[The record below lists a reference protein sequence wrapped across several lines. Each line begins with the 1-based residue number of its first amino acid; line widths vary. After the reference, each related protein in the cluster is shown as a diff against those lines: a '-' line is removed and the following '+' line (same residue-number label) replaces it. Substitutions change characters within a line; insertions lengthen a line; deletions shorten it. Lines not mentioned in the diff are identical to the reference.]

1 MLICI
6 VSVVMSVN
14 DAKMNITIND
24 KRLVAE
30 FKGISFSTFKK
41 SKVIDE
47 LIQCLINSKIEP
59 ACYWC
64 SELICAGHFGDVW
77 DIIILYVSKYIH
89 LGNPKLPIY
98 IAKRIEQFKAIVSNG
113 YLEDELTMR
122 NHTQIRN
129 LFAEIIAILC
139 LSRKKHPFEPMKI
152 KKEEEFNISFM
163 SSRLK
168 APSIDFA
175 TSLFRKDDPKELFIA
190 INEFAYHISRKS
202 KNAMSACYWLEWI
215 IDYETICKSKKET
228 CSCETREFAPVGE
241 KFKKDPIWIV
251 WDAILSECKE
261 RKDLITTKIIDAL
274 LSIFC
279 IKFTSG
285 VKRRRRFIVYFAIS
299 LLADPV
305 DFTIEILSLSQK
317 KQVEKVVEK
326 IHIVYRDVKKNEI
339 IPEEEIIMNT
349 DGMSV
354 VKPERTNLDKTI
366 ERLEKMNQ
374 IMNGKM

>member
-6 VSVVMSVN
+6 VSVEMSVN
-14 DAKMNITIND
+14 DAKMNMNIND
-24 KRLVAE
+24 KRLTTE
-30 FKGISFSTFKK
+30 FKGITFSNFKK

-47 LIQCLINSKIEP
+47 LIQCLINSKIEH

-98 IAKRIEQFKAIVSNG
+98 IAKRIEQFKTIVTNG
-113 YLEDELTMR
+113 YLEDELSMR
-122 NHTQIRN
+122 NHPQIRN

-152 KKEEEFNISFM
+152 KKEEEFNMSFM

-168 APSIDFA
+168 APSVDFA

-215 IDYETICKSKKET
+215 IEYETICKSKKET
-228 CSCETREFAPVGE
+228 CSCETRDFAPVGE

-261 RKDLITTKIIDAL
+261 RKDLITTKIMDAL

-305 DFTIEILSLSQK
+305 DFTFEMLTLSQK

-349 DGMSV
+349 DGMTV

>member
-6 VSVVMSVN
+6 VSVEMSVN
-14 DAKMNITIND
+14 DAKMNMNIND
-24 KRLVAE
+24 KRLTTE
-30 FKGISFSTFKK
+30 FKGITFSNFKK
-41 SKVIDE
+41 SNVIDE
-47 LIQCLINSKIEP
+47 LIQCIINSKIEA

-98 IAKRIEQFKAIVSNG
+98 IAKRIEQFKAIVTNG
-113 YLEDELTMR
+113 YLEDELSMR
-122 NHTQIRN
+122 NHPQIRN

-139 LSRKKHPFEPMKI
+139 LSRKKHQFEPMKI
-152 KKEEEFNISFM
+152 KKEEEFNMSFM

-168 APSIDFA
+168 APSVDFA

-215 IDYETICKSKKET
+215 IEYETICKSKKET
-228 CSCETREFAPVGE
+228 CSCETRDFAPVGE

-261 RKDLITTKIIDAL
+261 RKDLITTKIMDAL

-305 DFTIEILSLSQK
+305 DFTFEMLTLSQK

-326 IHIVYRDVKKNEI
+326 INIVYRDVKKNEI

-349 DGMSV
+349 DGMTV